1 MNNQNMNQMPIV
13 QHVLPDF
20 IFNEASGYN
29 KAIKVVGFVGA
40 TCATIMGFDVFMR
53 NADSFLMSLRK

>member
-1 MNNQNMNQMPIV
+1 MNQNNQMPVI

-20 IFNEASGYN
+20 IFNEASTYN
-29 KAIKVVGFVGA
+29 KGIKIVGFVGA